1 MTYGGSCHLRP
12 GEERDLARVRA
23 QSTKSWVRPFLLPCR
38 PETQPLDGEPTVTAI
53 ATEQVQRSRR
63 SDRHGTVAGFLRANP
78 FVVITTVDA
87 QGQLHSLPAT
97 VHQEGFDG
105 ELEFEVPADEPFLQQ
120 VSSRAATTVTAIDP
134 IARRCLT
141 LHAMAR
147 VTRRSPVLRLWR
159 TEEPPPALLTLIA
172 CSADLWD

>member
-1 MTYGGSCHLRP
+1 M
-12 GEERDLARVRA
+12 
-23 QSTKSWVRPFLLPCR
+23 
-38 PETQPLDGEPTVTAI
+38 TAI
-53 ATEQVQRSRR
+53 ATTPALPFAGA
-63 SDRHGTVAGFLRANP
+63 DRHGTVAGFLRANP

-97 VHQEGFDG
+97 VRQEEFDG

-134 IARRCLT
+134 VARRCLT

-147 VTRRSPVLRLWR
+147 VIRRAPLLRLWR
-159 TEEPPPALLTLIA
+159 REMAEPTALLTLTA